1 MDFKKVGVCSILTLL
16 LSIYL
21 MGFVAAADTTI
32 TVQIMAGTDWR
43 DAVPNAP
50 NWAKTVFDYAQYIF
64 GQIPTMIFNAV
75 GGSSALVVTLAIWA
89 LILVTFGDILT
100 GFSTFSRPISWVVAL
115 LIAIIAA
122 NIKLVIMISTAF
134 AAIFI
139 SLGVL
144 GVWLG
149 ILGAIIAFVVVNL
162 GITRAGKWIMRRK
175 VIMESARGRT
185 TITEAVKTLGDIG
198 RETQNQGSKG
208 KKGK

>member
-1 MDFKKVGVCSILTLL
+1 
-16 LSIYL
+16 
-21 MGFVAAADTTI
+21 
-32 TVQIMAGTDWR
+32 
-43 DAVPNAP
+43 
-50 NWAKTVFDYAQYIF
+50 
-64 GQIPTMIFNAV
+64 MIFNAV